1 MYFNL
6 KKRVMLYFE
15 EVFTIM
21 ATVLLVPMLIA
32 TALDGLLA
40 GASLDQSIKQ
50 LPARHRLGL
59 VAFSAYSRAADLGN
73 GILWY
78 AILGVGAALFTVV
91 AGVIALLANLPSM
104 ETFPVL
110 LAAILSVLHSLV
122 TTQAAPTNFSQRK
135 VADDE
140 DALVAVFNR
149 FEKWQTLRVT
159 LQVVTF
165 LAMIWAIFVL
175 Y

>member
-1 MYFNL
+1 
-6 KKRVMLYFE
+6 MLTTFP
-15 EVFTIM
+15 
-21 ATVLLVPMLIA
+21 LVIMLIA

-59 VAFSAYSRAADLGN
+59 VAFSAYSSAADLGN

-78 AILGVGAALFTVV
+78 AFLGIGAALLTIIAAVATFV
-91 AGVIALLANLPSM
+91 AGISFAQAAPILI
-104 ETFPVL
+104 
-110 LAAILSVLHSLV
+110 AAILSVLHSLV

-135 VADDE
+135 VASDE
-140 DALVAVFNR
+140 AALIAVFNR
-149 FEKWQTLRVT
+149 FERLQTLRVT
-159 LQVVTF
+159 LQVLTF
-165 LAMIWAIFVL
+165 VAMLWAIFAL

>member
-1 MYFNL
+1 MISF
-6 KKRVMLYFE
+6 KEDSAMTTTFP
-15 EVFTIM
+15 
-21 ATVLLVPMLIA
+21 LVITLTA

-59 VAFSAYSRAADLGN
+59 IAFSTYSQAADLGN

-78 AILGVGAALFTVV
+78 GILGVGAALFTVIAAV
-91 AGVIALLANLPSM
+91 ATFVANVPFMQVL
-104 ETFPVL
+104 PVL
-110 LAAILSVLHSLV
+110 VAAILSILHSLV

-135 VADDE
+135 VANNE
-140 DALVAVFNR
+140 KALVTVFDR
-149 FEKWQTLRVT
+149 FEKLQTLRVT
-159 LQVVTF
+159 LQVLTF
-165 LAMIWAIFVL
+165 VAMLWAIFVL